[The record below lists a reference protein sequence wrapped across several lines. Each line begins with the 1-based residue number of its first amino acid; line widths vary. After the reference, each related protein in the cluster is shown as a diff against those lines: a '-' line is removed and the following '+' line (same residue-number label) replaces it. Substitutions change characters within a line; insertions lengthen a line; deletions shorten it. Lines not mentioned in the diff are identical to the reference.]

1 MILKALLIKEWRL
14 ISRDLHAVA
23 VLFIM
28 PAAFLLLMSAALSDV
43 NQNRSPSVTLQL
55 SLTEEN
61 PDTQFF
67 SVALQAILVDS
78 QLLESSRTDL
88 PVLSLPV
95 GFSEQL
101 LASEMPA
108 LELIFPATT
117 DQIIRQR
124 IRGATELALA
134 QTRLHAF
141 LSDIGDLDETLP
153 LVTRLQT
160 VQQQTHAEINE
171 QDRLPDG
178 QLNHQPSAVQHSVPA
193 WLIFGMFFIMLPMAN
208 SFLQEQRSGVLL
220 RLQTLGLKLPLLLT
234 SKLLPY
240 AAINLV
246 QFVFLLLL
254 GLYFLPLLGLPALA
268 FSGSLPAWILLA
280 FSLTLA
286 TCGLGLAVAGLAR
299 TGEQALLMSGGLNL
313 ILAAIGG
320 IMVPISVMP
329 TAMQEFAR
337 ISPMNW
343 ALDAFTLLLAGQGG
357 VADIAWWCFYLLMFA
372 LFCGGLGLVL
382 FRRRLKENQWT
393 TTN

>member
-14 ISRDLHAVA
+14 IARDLHAVA

-55 SLTEEN
+55 SLAEEN
-61 PDTQFF
+61 IDTQFF
-67 SVALQAILVDS
+67 SAALQAILVDS
-78 QLLESSRTDL
+78 QLLDTSRTDV
-88 PVLSLPV
+88 PTLSLPV

-141 LSDIGDLDETLP
+141 LSDIGDLDEALP
-153 LVTRLQT
+153 LATRLQA
-160 VQQQTHAEINE
+160 VQQQTHAEIIE
-171 QDRLPDG
+171 QDRLPG
-178 QLNHQPSAVQHSVPA
+178 GELNHQPSAVQHSVPA

-246 QFVFLLLL
+246 QFVFLLAL
-254 GLYFLPLLGLPALA
+254 GLYFLPVLGLPPLI

-299 TGEQALLMSGGLNL
+299 TGEQALLVSGGLNL

-329 TAMQEFAR
+329 AAMQEFAR
-337 ISPMNW
+337 VSPMNW
-343 ALDAFTLLLAGQGG
+343 ALDAFTLLLAGQGNI
-357 VADIAWWCFYLLMFA
+357 ADIAWWCFYLLMFA

>member
-14 ISRDLHAVA
+14 IARDLHAVA

-55 SLTEEN
+55 SLVEEN
-61 PDTQFF
+61 TDTQFF
-67 SVALQAILVDS
+67 SAALQAILVDS
-78 QLLESSRTDL
+78 QLLDTSRTDV
-88 PVLSLPV
+88 PTLSLPV

-141 LSDIGDLDETLP
+141 LSDIGDLDEALP
-153 LVTRLQT
+153 LATRLQT
-160 VQQQTHAEINE
+160 VQQQTHTEINE

-178 QLNHQPSAVQHSVPA
+178 QFNQPSAVQHSVPA

-246 QFVFLLLL
+246 QFVFLLAL
-254 GLYFLPLLGLPALA
+254 GLYFLPVLGLPPLI

-299 TGEQALLMSGGLNL
+299 TGEQALLVSGGLNL

-329 TAMQEFAR
+329 AAMQEFAR
-337 ISPMNW
+337 VSPMNW
-343 ALDAFTLLLAGQGG
+343 ALDAFTLLLAGQGNI
-357 VADIAWWCFYLLMFA
+357 ADIAWWCFYLLMFA

>member
-14 ISRDLHAVA
+14 IARDLHAVA

-55 SLTEEN
+55 SLAEEN
-61 PDTQFF
+61 TDTQFF
-67 SVALQAILVDS
+67 SAALQAILVDS
-78 QLLESSRTDL
+78 QLLDTSRTDV
-88 PVLSLPV
+88 PTLSLPV

-141 LSDIGDLDETLP
+141 LSDIGDLDEALP
-153 LVTRLQT
+153 LATRLQT

-178 QLNHQPSAVQHSVPA
+178 QFNQPSAVQHSVPA

-246 QFVFLLLL
+246 QFVFLLAL
-254 GLYFLPLLGLPALA
+254 GLYFLPVLGLPPLI

-299 TGEQALLMSGGLNL
+299 TGEQALLVSGGLNL

-329 TAMQEFAR
+329 AAMQEFAR
-337 ISPMNW
+337 VSPMNW
-343 ALDAFTLLLAGQGG
+343 ALDAFTLLLAGQGNI
-357 VADIAWWCFYLLMFA
+357 ADIAWWCFYLLMFA

>member
-14 ISRDLHAVA
+14 IGRDLHAIA

-28 PAAFLLLMSAALSDV
+28 PAAFLLLMSLALSEV
-43 NQNRSPSVTLQL
+43 NQNRPPSVTLQL
-55 SLTEEN
+55 SFTETN
-61 PDTQFF
+61 SDTQFF
-67 SVALQAILVDS
+67 SAALQAILADS
-78 QLLESSRTDL
+78 RLLESSLVDW
-88 PVLSLPV
+88 PILSLPS

-101 LASEMPA
+101 LASEMSA
-108 LELIFPATT
+108 LELTFPATT

-141 LSDIGDLDETLP
+141 LVDIGDLDETQSLA
-153 LVTRLQT
+153 TRLQA
-160 VQQQTHAEINE
+160 VQQQTHAEIIE
-171 QDRLPDG
+171 QDRLPG
-178 QLNHQPSAVQHSVPA
+178 GELNHQPSAVQHSVPA

-220 RLQTLGLKLPLLLT
+220 RLQTLGLKLPLLLA

-246 QFVFLLLL
+246 QFVFLLAL
-254 GLYFLPLLGLPALA
+254 GLYFLPLLGLPPLI
-268 FSGSLPAWILLA
+268 FSGNLFAWMLLA
-280 FSLTLA
+280 LTLTLA

-320 IMVPISVMP
+320 IMVPVSVMP
-329 TAMQEFAR
+329 SVMQEFAR
-337 ISPMNW
+337 VSPMNW

-357 VADIAWWCFYLLMFA
+357 VADIAWWCFYLLLFA
-372 LFCGGLGLVL
+372 LFCGGLGLVF